1 MERFHRSWPVPEMN
15 LPAAPGG
22 VKSRSAVPAAT
33 KKSAAA
39 RKPAAPASLVVQDRS
54 LRLDDPTLRRS
65 IVDMEV
71 SASVPELWKALS
83 RFLHTAFP
91 RHHSATLFLDAKER
105 NPGALTLHSAP
116 SRRPAEWWKARA
128 RLSPTHAWL
137 DAHPGVKLYSLDDIV
152 PDHVRLKRTDFYKH
166 VLMPEGWDKLLGL
179 TLWEKG
185 ERKSILCLRRT
196 FHQNP
201 FTPSDKALMLDLHPV
216 LDRNLRR
223 LEQHEEEVIA
233 RNSLQQ
239 FINLL
244 PQGILLV
251 NARHELVFAN
261 HEAFEACAAWNH
273 GAQAAR
279 ALNGR
284 AVFAVPPAFL
294 GTYHELMEE
303 HYAHALADP
312 EAHVAPARRRLVH
325 PVLRHLQADVSLFSL
340 DDPLLSRPYL
350 FAQMLNREVLDAA
363 APAAL
368 DRQLTV
374 LSRLSARE
382 REVALLVRDGLSNE
396 EIAEKLSKGLGTVK
410 NQIQSV
416 FAKLE
421 INSRAKLISLLR

>member
-1 MERFHRSWPVPEMN
+1 MAR
-15 LPAAPGG
+15 
-22 VKSRSAVPAAT
+22 KSRIAA
-33 KKSAAA
+33 
-39 RKPAAPASLVVQDRS
+39 KPAAKPAPPAVEVADRA
-54 LRLDDPTLRRS
+54 LRLDDPALRRS
-65 IVDMEV
+65 LVDMQV
-71 SASVPELWKALS
+71 AASVPELWKALHK
-83 RFLHTAFP
+83 LLQTAIP
-91 RHHSATLFLDAKER
+91 HHHSSTLFLDAKER
-105 NPGALTLHSAP
+105 NPGALTLHSHT
-116 SRRPAEWWKARA
+116 SRRPADWWKARA
-128 RLSPTHAWL
+128 KLSPTHAWL

-152 PDHVRLKRTDFYKH
+152 PDHVQLRRSDFYRH

-179 TLWEKG
+179 TLWEQG
-185 ERKSILCLRRT
+185 ERKSILCLRRA
-196 FHQNP
+196 FNQAP
-201 FTPSDKALMLDLHPV
+201 FSEGDKALLLDLHPV

-223 LEQHEEEVIA
+223 LEKHEEEVIA

-279 ALNGR
+279 QLNGR

-294 GTYHELMEE
+294 EVYHELMGR
-303 HYAHALADP
+303 HYAAALADP
-312 EAHVAPARRRLVH
+312 EAHHVPERRQLTH
-325 PVLRHLQADVSLFSL
+325 PVLRHLQADLSLFSL

-350 FAQMLNREVLDAA
+350 FAQLVNREVLDAK
-363 APAAL
+363 APGAL
-368 DRQLTV
+368 DRQVTV
-374 LSRLSARE
+374 LSRLTQRE

-396 EIAEKLSKGLGTVK
+396 EIASRLHKGLGTVK

-416 FAKLE
+416 FTKLE

>member
-1 MERFHRSWPVPEMN
+1 MERVARSRPGPELG
-15 LPAAPGG
+15 LPTPRRGR
-22 VKSRSAVPAAT
+22 KSRPAVSASP
-33 KKSAAA
+33 SQP
-39 RKPAAPASLVVQDRS
+39 KPARATAALEVRERRLQ
-54 LRLDDPTLRRS
+54 LDDPALRRS
-65 IVDMEV
+65 LVDMEV
-71 SASVPELWKALS
+71 SASVPELWKALNQ
-83 RFLHTAFP
+83 FLHTAFP
-91 RHHSATLFLDAKER
+91 KHHSATLFLDAQER

-116 SRRPAEWWKARA
+116 SRRPADWWRARA
-128 RLSPTHAWL
+128 KLSPTHAWL

-152 PDHVRLKRTDFYKH
+152 PDHVRLKRSDFYKH

-185 ERKSILCLRRT
+185 VRKSILCLRRS
-196 FHQNP
+196 FHQAP
-201 FTPSDKALMLDLHPV
+201 FTAADRALMLDLHPV

-284 AVFAVPPAFL
+284 AVFTVPPAFL
-294 GTYHELMEE
+294 ETYHLLMEE
-303 HYAHALADP
+303 HYAHALANP
-312 EAHVAPARRRLVH
+312 EAHTPPARRRLVH
-325 PVLRHLQADVSLFSL
+325 PVLGHLQAELSLFSL

-350 FAQMLNREVLDAA
+350 FAQLLNREVLDASG
-363 APAAL
+363 PAAH
-368 DRQLTV
+368 DRQVTV
-374 LSRLSARE
+374 LSRLTTRE

-396 EIAEKLSKGLGTVK
+396 EIAQRLSKGLGTVK
-410 NQIQSV
+410 NQIQSI

-421 INSRAKLISLLR
+421 ISSRAKLISLLR